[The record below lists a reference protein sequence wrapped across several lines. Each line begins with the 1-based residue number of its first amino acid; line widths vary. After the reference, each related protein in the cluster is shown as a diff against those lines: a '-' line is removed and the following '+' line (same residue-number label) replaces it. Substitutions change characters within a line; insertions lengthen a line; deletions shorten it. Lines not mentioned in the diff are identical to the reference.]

1 LQHRRQQIVKFTGS
15 FVFHIGSFGLFK
27 CPAGKIFDQIKPT
40 NKPQKV
46 SARFIFMRAGGT
58 SRPGTDCWRN
68 LLAKPAGEPAFSDMA
83 ATRNSIFDD
92 PFYQPADKFFP
103 ANSKIGLTFDDITL
117 ATLYSEILPRDT
129 QLDTTLADGLQ
140 LNIPVISSDMDT
152 VTESRMAI
160 AMALNGGLGLI
171 HYNMPEREQLSQV
184 SRVKYHVQGLIQEPI
199 KISPDQ
205 IIGDVLALIEE
216 RKFGFST
223 FPVVDAKGILVG
235 LLSGH
240 VVKPRYAAKK
250 VSEALT
256 PRKQVHTIRK
266 KELGKDPIARADKF
280 FTEHI
285 GIHKLL
291 VVDEDDHLHGL
302 ITLSDV
308 ERIQQERKAQFKP
321 ARDAQF
327 RLLCGAAVSATRNAF
342 GELDRARI
350 LTHVGGLV
358 ERGVDVVAVSTAH
371 GFSKGVGDMVKV
383 LRDAFPKLPIIAG
396 NVTSAA
402 GVDYLADCGANAVKV
417 GQGPGSICTTRI
429 VAGVGIPQLTAL
441 YVASRAAAKKKVSIL
456 ADGGITKSGD
466 IVKAMT
472 LSQAVICGGIL
483 AGCTEAPG
491 EVVEI
496 SGKMYKH
503 YRGMGSLAAMKSG
516 SAARYGH
523 EKADTTRK
531 VAAEGIEALKEVC
544 GSVDRVLA
552 QLIGGIQSGM
562 GYLGAAN
569 LAQLCEKARY
579 IRVSPAG
586 QREAAPHDVVELK
599 TGN

>member
-1 LQHRRQQIVKFTGS
+1 
-15 FVFHIGSFGLFK
+15 
-27 CPAGKIFDQIKPT
+27 
-40 NKPQKV
+40 
-46 SARFIFMRAGGT
+46 
-58 SRPGTDCWRN
+58 
-68 LLAKPAGEPAFSDMA
+68 MA
-83 ATRNSIFDD
+83 ATRISPLDN
-92 PFYQPADKFFP
+92 PFYQAADKFFT
-103 ANSKIGLTFDDITL
+103 ANSKVGLTFDDITL
-117 ATLYSEILPRDT
+117 ATLYSEVLPRDT
-129 QLDTTLADGLQ
+129 QLDITLADGLH
-140 LNIPVISSDMDT
+140 LNIPIISSDMDT

-199 KISPDQ
+199 KVSPDQ
-205 IIGDVLALIEE
+205 LIGDVLALIEE
-216 RKFGFST
+216 KKFGFST
-223 FPVVDAKGILVG
+223 FPVVDEKGKLVG

-240 VVKPRYAAKK
+240 VVKPRYATKK

-256 PRKQVHTIRK
+256 PRAQVHTIRK

-291 VVDEDDHLHGL
+291 VVDEDDHLLGL
-302 ITLSDV
+302 ITMSDV
-308 ERIQQERKAQFKP
+308 ERITQERKAQFKP

-327 RLLCGAAVSATRNAF
+327 RLVCGAAISATRNAF
-342 GELDRARI
+342 GELDRERI
-350 LTHVGGLV
+350 LNHVGGLV

-371 GFSKGVGDMVKV
+371 GYSKGVGDMVRV
-383 LRDAFPKLPIIAG
+383 LRDVFPKLPLIAG

-402 GVDYLADCGANAVKV
+402 GVEYLADGGTNAITV
-417 GQGPGSICTTRI
+417 GQRPGSICTTRI

-441 YVASRAAAKKKVSIL
+441 YVCSRAAAKKKVSIL

-466 IVKAMT
+466 IVKALT
-472 LSQAVICGGIL
+472 LAQSVICGGIF

-491 EVVEI
+491 DMLEI
-496 SGKMYKH
+496 SGKLYKQ

-531 VAAEGIEALKEVC
+531 VAAEGIEALKEAS
-544 GSVDRVLA
+544 GPVDRVLA

-569 LAQLCEKARY
+569 LAQLRDKARY